1 MSLYPNIDRALDNKN
16 ITYHVLAEAI
26 GLHPM
31 AVYRRLRGISEWKLP
46 EAVRVCAYLECSDMP
61 KLFLRLDT
69 KS

>member
-1 MSLYPNIDRALDNKN
+1 MSFYPNIDREMDAKN
-16 ITYHVLAEAI
+16 ITYPVLAAEI

-31 AVYRRLRGISEWKLP
+31 AVYRRLNGISEWKLP
-46 EAVRVCAYLECSDMP
+46 EAVRVCLYFGYSDMP

>member
-1 MSLYPNIDRALDNKN
+1 MSLYPNIDSEMDKKN
-16 ITYHVLAEAI
+16 ITYPVLAVAI

-31 AVYRRLRGISEWKLP
+31 AVYRRLSGFSEWKLH
-46 EAVRVCAYLECSDMP
+46 EAIRVADYFGCSDMP

>member
-1 MSLYPNIDRALDNKN
+1 MSLYPNIDLEMDKKN
-16 ITYHVLAEAI
+16 ITYPVLADAI

-31 AVYRRLRGISEWKLP
+31 AVYRRLRGISEWKLS
-46 EAVRVCAYLECSDMP
+46 EAVQVADFFGCSDMP